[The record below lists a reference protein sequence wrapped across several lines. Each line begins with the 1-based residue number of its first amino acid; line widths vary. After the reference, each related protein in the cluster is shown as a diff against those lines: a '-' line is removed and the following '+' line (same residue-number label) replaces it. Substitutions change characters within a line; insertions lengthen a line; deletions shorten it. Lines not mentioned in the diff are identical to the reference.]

1 MKIEQGIKRT
11 NRQKRGEKTKA
22 IKENIFKYEGGT
34 MNYYKKSILWLVK
47 VRPEKINPTF
57 NQKNLNLLQAL
68 VRSILW
74 IKGIATLFL
83 LSFILLSLQIP
94 GEAQRRGMIQIK
106 GSDTMVNLVQ
116 ILAEEY
122 MIRNPGTAIA
132 VTGGGSGTGIS
143 AMINGTCDIAKT
155 SREWRQREIDQAW
168 EKGVQPRFFV
178 IAIDG
183 LSIIVNEKN
192 PLDKL
197 TMPQVGAI
205 YRGEIKNW
213 KEVGGPN
220 QPIILYGRQSNS
232 GTYVFMQ
239 EHVLGNRNYSPEMRE
254 MNGNAQ
260 IIEAVIQDEGGIGYV
275 GVGYIYDENGQIRKG
290 LKVLKISKD
299 EKSPAFS
306 PLDKKSVD
314 SGDYPIARP
323 LYMATNGKPRPDIAA
338 FLSFVV
344 GPEGQKIVERE
355 GFFTIGEKHR
365 LMNEKNL
372 K

>member
-1 MKIEQGIKRT
+1 MNNQEKIIRKKGGKMSHFKKLISWNVKIRRKRA
-11 NRQKRGEKTKA
+11 RFGSS
-22 IKENIFKYEGGT
+22 ENFL
-34 MNYYKKSILWLVK
+34 KSRTLVK
-47 VRPEKINPTF
+47 SPFRLKEIVVF
-57 NQKNLNLLQAL
+57 F
-68 VRSILW
+68 IL
-74 IKGIATLFL
+74 IGFP
-83 LSFILLSLQIP
+83 LLSLQMP
-94 GEAQRRGMIQIK
+94 GEAQRSRMIQIK

-122 MIRNPGTAIA
+122 MAKNPGTPIA
-132 VTGGGSGTGIS
+132 VIGGGSGTGIS
-143 AMINGTCDIAKT
+143 AMINGTCDIANT

-178 IAIDG
+178 IAVDG
-183 LSIIVNEKN
+183 LSIIVNAKN
-192 PLDKL
+192 SIEKL

-205 YRGEIKNW
+205 YRGEIQNW

-220 QPIILYGRQSNS
+220 MPIVLYGRQSNS

-239 EHVLGNRNYSPEMRE
+239 EHVLGNRNYSPSMRE

-260 IIEAVIQDEGGIGYV
+260 IIEAVLQDEGGIGYV
-275 GVGYIYDENGQIRKG
+275 GVGYLFDENGQIRKG
-290 LKVLKISKD
+290 LKVLQISKD
-299 EKSPAFS
+299 EKSPSFS
-306 PLDKKSVD
+306 PLDKKAVD
-314 SGDYPIARP
+314 NGDYPIARP

-338 FLSFVV
+338 FLNFII
-344 GPEGQKIVERE
+344 GPEGQKIVDRE